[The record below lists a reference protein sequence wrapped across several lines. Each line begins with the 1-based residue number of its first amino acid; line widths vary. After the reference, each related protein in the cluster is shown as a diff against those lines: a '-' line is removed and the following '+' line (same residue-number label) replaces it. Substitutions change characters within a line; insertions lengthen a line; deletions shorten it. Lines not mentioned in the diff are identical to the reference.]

1 MLEVKTMSRI
11 SLTIDGQKVEAEE
24 GATVLEAA
32 QKAGIYIPALCA
44 HPAESPFACRLCIVE
59 IEGRDDFPTACTT
72 PVAEGMVVSTNTPQL
87 NELRRRSLERILA
100 EHPNACLTCHRLEL
114 CDRFRVC
121 LRTVAVLERCVVC
134 PKNGRCELQKAAR
147 FVGLEEVVIPY
158 AAKDLPIER
167 GEPLFDRDYNLCI
180 LCGQCVAVCHELRGV
195 EAISFTYQD
204 GRGSVGPASGGSLK
218 ESGCKF
224 CCACVEVCPT
234 GALMDRDDKWEP
246 WTDREAALVPCRH
259 ACPAGIDVPRYVRL
273 IGEGK
278 FAEALA
284 VVREKVPFPATLGR
298 VCFHPCEDKCRRNEL
313 DESIAIKS
321 LKRFAAEHENGL
333 WKLNSKQAP
342 ATGKRVAIVGAG
354 PAGLTAAY
362 YLAKLGHS
370 VTVFEALPQPGGM
383 MRVGIPEYRL
393 PRHILD
399 AEINTISEVGVD
411 IKTNTKV
418 ESLDELFEQG
428 YNAIFLALGAHRG
441 TKLGA
446 EGEDLPGVIDALTFL
461 RDVSLGEE
469 VKVGNRIA
477 VIGGGNSA
485 MDAARSALRLGAEKV
500 TILYRRT
507 RAEMPASPEEVQEG
521 IHEGAEIIFL
531 ITPVRISRENGAL
544 RVECI
549 RMRLGEPDA
558 SGRRRPEPIP
568 GSEVILEFDA
578 MIGALGQMP
587 EVPAQFGLRLGRG
600 DRIQADGK
608 TLATSREGVF
618 AGGDAVTGPAS
629 VIEAIAAGRKA
640 AISIDKYLGGEGAI
654 EEVLVQAEKP
664 SPCLGRDEGFA
675 DKARV
680 QMSSLASEQRLGG
693 FAEVE
698 LGFDEEMAIAEA
710 KRCLQCDL
718 RLQIAKE
725 MSLPV
730 KAKSVLN
737 LER

>member
-1 MLEVKTMSRI
+1 M
-11 SLTIDGQKVEAEE
+11 
-24 GATVLEAA
+24 
-32 QKAGIYIPALCA
+32 
-44 HPAESPFACRLCIVE
+44 
-59 IEGRDDFPTACTT
+59 
-72 PVAEGMVVSTNTPQL
+72 
-87 NELRRRSLERILA
+87 
-100 EHPNACLTCHRLEL
+100 
-114 CDRFRVC
+114 
-121 LRTVAVLERCVVC
+121 
-134 PKNGRCELQKAAR
+134 
-147 FVGLEEVVIPY
+147 
-158 AAKDLPIER
+158 
-167 GEPLFDRDYNLCI
+167 
-180 LCGQCVAVCHELRGV
+180 
-195 EAISFTYQD
+195 
-204 GRGSVGPASGGSLK
+204 
-218 ESGCKF
+218 
-224 CCACVEVCPT
+224 
-234 GALMDRDDKWEP
+234 
-246 WTDREAALVPCRH
+246 
-259 ACPAGIDVPRYVRL
+259 
-273 IGEGK
+273 
-278 FAEALA
+278 A

-370 VTVFEALPQPGGM
+370 VTVFDALPHPGGM

-461 RDVSLGEE
+461 RDVSLGKE
-469 VKVGNRIA
+469 VKIGNRIA

-531 ITPVRISRENGAL
+531 ITPVRISQENGAL

-568 GSEVILEFDA
+568 GSEVTLEFDA
-578 MIGALGQMP
+578 MIAALGQMP

-680 QMSSLASEQRLGG
+680 QMSSLASGQRLGG

-718 RLQIAKE
+718 RLQISKE